1 MSKELSREDII
12 KVAQNWEYAYSDY
25 QIENYVVNTGVT
37 DWRKAKQCLI
47 EIEQRQQSYEDIE
60 FAGRKNEAE
69 IAIKQEE
76 LENEISPA
84 KRKLLEIE
92 LEEMQVHLER
102 NRRRLKGIKQELDR
116 FIEQFNK
123 LAKTEDDVK
132 LLKEVSPEEER
143 KYWIARMAKQGA
155 MEMLTYGK
163 IGTGNMESLMQMPT
177 EDTFQAIAGAL
188 DYTKKMET
196 GIIALEHEIEQAL
209 IADLKDSKDEEI
221 TVPKLLDSVAKD
233 AKKLFGPTE
242 S

>member
-12 KVAQNWEYAYSDY
+12 KVAQDWEYAYSDY

-60 FAGRKNEAE
+60 FAGRKNAAE
-69 IAIKQEE
+69 IAVKEEE
-76 LENEISPA
+76 LSQETSPA
-84 KRKLLEIE
+84 KRKLLEVE
-92 LEEMQVHLER
+92 LEEMQLHLER

-116 FIEQFNK
+116 FIDQFTK
-123 LAKTEDDVK
+123 LAQTEEDVK
-132 LLKEVSPEEER
+132 LLKQVSPEEER
-143 KYWIARMAKQGA
+143 QYWIARMAKQGA

-177 EDTFQAIAGAL
+177 EDSFQAIAGAL

-196 GIIALEHEIEQAL
+196 GIIALEQEVQQQLIEE
-209 IADLKDSKDEEI
+209 LKQSKDEDI
-221 TVPKLLDSVAKD
+221 NIPKLSDSVAKN
-233 AKKLFGPTE
+233 AQKLLGSSE